1 VKNEL
6 YLMKKILLILLT
18 GLTFLSCQKEV
29 EDNSPAFQTKINN
42 DFWKT
47 SYMSA
52 HKDALG
58 GLTLTANFSVGDIV
72 LTTTSANAGTYVL
85 GTTNQL
91 NKATYTLVANSN
103 KRFTTGI
110 SQNPVN
116 VVRISAAGTGYVSTD
131 LVPTTGGTGTGLK
144 VNTTVNA
151 TGGITGIEVNVAG
164 NGYKAGDLIT
174 VTGGNNNAILVVQNV
189 ANSNGEVKITK
200 NEGNTISG
208 NFKFTAFDAISGETV
223 MCREGFFYKV
233 PIN

>member
-1 VKNEL
+1 
-6 YLMKKILLILLT
+6 MKKIILILT
-18 GLTFLSCQKEV
+18 VGLTFLSCQKEV

-47 SYMSA
+47 SFMSA
-52 HKDALG
+52 HKDASG
-58 GLTLTANFSVGDIV
+58 GLTLTANFSVGDII
-72 LTTTSANAGTYVL
+72 LNTTSSNVGTYVL

-91 NKATYTLVANSN
+91 NKATYTLVANGN

-116 VVRISAAGTGYVSTD
+116 ELKISAAGTGYVSTD

-151 TGGITGIEVNVAG
+151 AGGITGIEINVAG

-174 VTGGNNNAILVVQNV
+174 VTGGNGNAILTVQNV
-189 ANSNGEVKITK
+189 ANSNGEIKITK

-208 NFKFTAFDAISGETV
+208 NFKFTAFDAVSNEIV
-223 MCREGFFYKV
+223 WFREGFFYKV